1 MHGRIWVSIDP
12 LRKEVNIY
20 PRWVSNKIEEQINIM
35 KYETDPYKT
44 IELGSDFYNATL
56 HLKPNENYYQTT
68 PGCFYN
74 RGGGKEP
81 GYRKFLP
88 INVIDGKYNIY
99 ANFVSQQWRICKYAY
114 ESTDVFNGTLEN
126 SNDLI
131 PFNYTDVNED
141 ISIEPWNTEDM
152 LPTSDGNK
160 IVTVWMWCRG
170 VKERQGNVFQLTDSW
185 WSPYFC
191 EDNKKIDEAFNS
203 KKQSVEITLFNNTQR
218 NIEFSSDFSCYAK
231 QIKYRT
237 PDDNTYAI
245 RMVKKVTMSVNQ
257 LKEKMNNLNK
267 IIIDPSIVTTLMEDD
282 YIPNEFYCSI
292 SQDIMTDP
300 VKTVDNHT
308 YDRLSIE
315 KWFEHRVTS
324 PLTGLELES
333 ITLVPNDELR
343 EQIQNFVRIQI
354 EKSQLSN
361 VNSSFVSENT
371 NENTI
376 EQ

>member
-1 MHGRIWVSIDP
+1 MHGKIWASIDP
-12 LRKEVNIY
+12 IRKKVDIY

-35 KYETDPYKT
+35 KYEKDPYKT
-44 IELGSDFYNATL
+44 IHLGSDFYNATL
-56 HLKPNENYYQTT
+56 HLKPNEYYYQTT
-68 PGCFYN
+68 PGCYGI
-74 RGGGKEP
+74 RGVGKEP

-88 INVIDGKYNIY
+88 IDVIDGKYNIY
-99 ANFVSQQWRICKYAY
+99 ANFVSQQWRICKYAS
-114 ESTDVFNGTLEN
+114 ESTYVFNGTLEN

-131 PFNYTDVNED
+131 PLNFTNVNED
-141 ISIEPWNTEDM
+141 LSIEPWNTQDM

-191 EDNKKIDEAFNS
+191 EDNKKIDDAFNS
-203 KKQSVEITLFNNTQR
+203 KKHSVEITLFNNTKR
-218 NIEFSSDFSCYAK
+218 NIEFSSEFSCYAK
-231 QIKYRT
+231 QIKHRT

-267 IIIDPSIVTTLMEDD
+267 IIIDPSIVTTLVDD
-282 YIPNEFYCSI
+282 DNIPNEFYCSI

-333 ITLVPNDELR
+333 TTLVPNDELR
-343 EQIQNFVRIQI
+343 EQIQKFVSIQI
-354 EKSQLSN
+354 EKAQQS
-361 VNSSFVSENT
+361 
-371 NENTI
+371 NENTL

>member
-1 MHGRIWVSIDP
+1 
-12 LRKEVNIY
+12 
-20 PRWVSNKIEEQINIM
+20 
-35 KYETDPYKT
+35 
-44 IELGSDFYNATL
+44 
-56 HLKPNENYYQTT
+56 
-68 PGCFYN
+68 
-74 RGGGKEP
+74 
-81 GYRKFLP
+81 
-88 INVIDGKYNIY
+88 
-99 ANFVSQQWRICKYAY
+99 
-114 ESTDVFNGTLEN
+114 
-126 SNDLI
+126 
-131 PFNYTDVNED
+131 
-141 ISIEPWNTEDM
+141 
-152 LPTSDGNK
+152 
-160 IVTVWMWCRG
+160 
-170 VKERQGNVFQLTDSW
+170 
-185 WSPYFC
+185 
-191 EDNKKIDEAFNS
+191 
-203 KKQSVEITLFNNTQR
+203 
-218 NIEFSSDFSCYAK
+218 
-231 QIKYRT
+231 
-237 PDDNTYAI
+237 
-245 RMVKKVTMSVNQ
+245 MVKKVTMSVNQ